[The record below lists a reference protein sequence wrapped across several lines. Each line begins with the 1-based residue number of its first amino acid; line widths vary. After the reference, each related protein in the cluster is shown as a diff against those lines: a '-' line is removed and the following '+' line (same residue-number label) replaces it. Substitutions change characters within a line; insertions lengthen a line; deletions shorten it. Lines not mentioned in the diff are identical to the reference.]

1 MSGHSGCSMVE
12 KPAVGNC
19 GEFALIDRIRKMLPP
34 VSGPVKRGIGD
45 DAAVICPPGGEALLV
60 TTDMLVEG
68 IHFDC
73 SFISAADL
81 GYKSLAVNL
90 SDIAAMGGL
99 PTCCFL
105 GLGLPPSLPL
115 AWFTDFIAGM
125 LDTAGHHGVQL
136 LGGDTVASAQITIA
150 ITMHGRAAETEII
163 YRKGAK
169 PGDRVYVSGTF
180 GDSALGLKLLQQGKR
195 SDMDK
200 KPAESFLIN
209 RHRRPQPRIQLA
221 HRLAENHLASSM
233 LDVSDGLLGDLGHL
247 LIAGGRLGAEITLDQ
262 LPLSPAYRQ
271 LQSLDLLD
279 GYLPSLTGGED
290 YELLFTVAAER
301 EDELAGIMIESGVAL
316 RCIGII
322 EEKVGIRLKLPGGQL
337 FSADDL
343 HGYDHFSVHNVS

>member
-1 MSGHSGCSMVE
+1 MSGCAMVE
-12 KPAVGNC
+12 SPTIGEL
-19 GEFALIDRIRKMLPP
+19 GEFALIDRIRKLLPP
-34 VSGPVKRGIGD
+34 VSWSVKQGIGD
-45 DAAVICPPGGEALLV
+45 DAAVICQSGGEALLV

-68 IHFDC
+68 VHFDC

-81 GYKSLAVNL
+81 GGKALAVNL
-90 SDIAAMGGL
+90 SDIAAMGGI

-150 ITMHGRAAETEII
+150 ITMHGRAAETEIV

-169 PGDRVYVSGTF
+169 PGDRIYVSGTL
-180 GDSALGLKLLQQGKR
+180 GDSALGLHLLQQGKR
-195 SDMDK
+195 PDMDR

-221 HRLAENHLASSM
+221 HRLAGIHLVSSM
-233 LDVSDGLLGDLGHL
+233 LDVSDGLLGDLDHL
-247 LIAGGRLGAEITLDQ
+247 LAAGGRLGAEIILDQ

-279 GYLPSLTGGED
+279 GYLPALTGGED
-290 YELLFTVAAER
+290 YELLFTVSPER
-301 EDELAGIMIESGVAL
+301 EDELAGITMEVGAAL
-316 RCIGII
+316 CCIGRI
-322 EEKVGIRLKLPGGQL
+322 EEKAGIRLKLPGGQL

-343 HGYDHFSVHNVS
+343 HGYDHFSVSQLSELH

>member
-1 MSGHSGCSMVE
+1 MVE
-12 KPAVGNC
+12 KPAVGDC
-19 GEFALIDRIRKMLPP
+19 GEFALIDRIRKLLPP
-34 VSGPVKRGIGD
+34 VSGPVKLGIGD
-45 DAAVICPPGGEALLV
+45 DAAVICQPGGEALLV

-81 GYKSLAVNL
+81 GCKALAVNL
-90 SDIAAMGGL
+90 SDIAAMGGI

-150 ITMHGRAAETEII
+150 ITVHGRAAEAEIV

-169 PGDRVYVSGTF
+169 SGDRIYVSGTL
-180 GDSALGLKLLQQGKR
+180 GDSALGLHLLQQGKR
-195 SDMDK
+195 PDMDK

-221 HRLAENHLASSM
+221 HRLAGTHLASSM

-247 LIAGGRLGAEITLDQ
+247 LVAGGRLGAEIILDQ

-279 GYLPSLTGGED
+279 GYLPALIGGED
-290 YELLFTVAAER
+290 YELLFTVSAER
-301 EDELAGIMIESGVAL
+301 EDELAGITMEAGVAL
-316 RCIGII
+316 RCIGSID
-322 EEKVGIRLKLPGGQL
+322 EKVGIRLKLPDGQL

-343 HGYDHFSVHNVS
+343 HGYDHFSAHNV

>member
-1 MSGHSGCSMVE
+1 MSYHPGCSMVE
-12 KPAVGNC
+12 KPAVGDC
-19 GEFALIDRIRKMLPP
+19 GEFILIDRIRKLLPP
-34 VSGPVKRGIGD
+34 VSGSVRLGIGD
-45 DAAVICPPGGEALLV
+45 DAAVIRQPGGEALLV

-81 GYKSLAVNL
+81 GGKALAVNL
-90 SDIAAMGGL
+90 SDIAAMGGI
-99 PTCCFL
+99 PTGCFL
-105 GLGLPPSLPL
+105 GLGLPPSLSL

-125 LDTAGHHGVQL
+125 MDTAGHYGVQL
-136 LGGDTVASAQITIA
+136 LGGDTVASEQITIA
-150 ITMHGRAAETEII
+150 ITMHGRAAEVEIV
-163 YRKGAK
+163 YREGAK
-169 PGDRVYVSGTF
+169 PGDRIYVSGTL
-180 GDSALGLKLLQQGKR
+180 GDSALGLHLLQQGKTA
-195 SDMDK
+195 DMDK

-221 HRLAENHLASSM
+221 HRLAETSLASSM

-247 LIAGGRLGAEITLDQ
+247 LVAGGRLGAEIILDH

-271 LQSLDLLD
+271 LQSLGLLD
-279 GYLPSLTGGED
+279 GYLPALTGGED

-301 EDELAGIMIESGVAL
+301 EDELAGITMDSGVDV
-316 RCIGII
+316 RCVGRI
-322 EEKVGIRLKLPGGQL
+322 EEKAGIRLKLPGGQL